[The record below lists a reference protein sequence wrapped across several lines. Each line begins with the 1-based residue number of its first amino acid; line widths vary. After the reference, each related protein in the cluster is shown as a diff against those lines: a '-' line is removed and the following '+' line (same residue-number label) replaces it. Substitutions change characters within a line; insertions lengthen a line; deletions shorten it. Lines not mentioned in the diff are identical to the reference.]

1 MEAKAR
7 SKYSLKQPQHKVFT
21 LQIKAVFFAFN
32 QHTQFCN
39 ASFLPDIAKKKKKEL
54 AHNYFKF
61 LLITFD
67 A

>member
-39 ASFLPDIAKKKKKEL
+39 ASFLPDIAKKKKRISPQL
-54 AHNYFKF
+54 F
-61 LLITFD
+61 
-67 A
+67 

>member
-39 ASFLPDIAKKKKKEL
+39 ASFLPDIAKKKKK
-54 AHNYFKF
+54 N
-61 LLITFD
+61 
-67 A
+67 